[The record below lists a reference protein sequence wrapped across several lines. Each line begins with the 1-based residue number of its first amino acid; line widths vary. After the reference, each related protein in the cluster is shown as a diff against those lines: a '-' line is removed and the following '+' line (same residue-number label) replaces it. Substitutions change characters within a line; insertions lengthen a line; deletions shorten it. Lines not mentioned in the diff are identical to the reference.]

1 LRPGCVAFLPRSF
14 ASAGKTD
21 SEANAVSGGA
31 PTARCLFAL
40 EAPASAGKTNSKANK
55 VSEEATKQKS
65 GAKLRIHPAN
75 DVSPIQIQKNRR
87 TSFNNLQIN
96 IKKTQKPTHHSNKQ
110 FEGRQPGRRQKPRRS
125 KLGKAI
131 AIFNQK
137 GGVGKTTTN
146 INLAACLAMR
156 GKKILIMDIDP
167 QGNTTSGIGISK
179 KGLTGA
185 MYEILIDENMDP
197 ASAIM
202 DTNLETLKLLPASVE
217 LAGAEIELVQLEGRE
232 KRLKKALDRIRGQFD
247 YVFIDCPPSLGLL
260 TINSLTAV
268 DSVLIPIQCE
278 FYALEGVSQLMST
291 IDLVKKSL
299 NPKLEI
305 QGVILS
311 MFDGRTNLSI
321 QVVEEVKKYFKEKVY
336 STVIPRNVR
345 LAEAPSY
352 GMPITE
358 YDPKSK
364 GAEAYMEF
372 AEEFLENENDL

>member
-1 LRPGCVAFLPRSF
+1 M
-14 ASAGKTD
+14 GK
-21 SEANAVSGGA
+21 S
-31 PTARCLFAL
+31 
-40 EAPASAGKTNSKANK
+40 
-55 VSEEATKQKS
+55 
-65 GAKLRIHPAN
+65 
-75 DVSPIQIQKNRR
+75 
-87 TSFNNLQIN
+87 
-96 IKKTQKPTHHSNKQ
+96 
-110 FEGRQPGRRQKPRRS
+110 
-125 KLGKAI
+125 I

-146 INLAACLAMR
+146 INLATCLALK

-179 KGLTGA
+179 KNLAFT
-185 MYEILIDENMDP
+185 MYEILIEDDVDP
-197 ASAIM
+197 RKAIL
-202 DTNLETLKLLPASVE
+202 DTSVDKLKILPASVK

-232 KRLKKALDRIRGQFD
+232 KRLKKSLDIIKDNFD
-247 YVFIDCPPSLGLL
+247 YIFIDCPPSLGLL

-291 IDLVKKSL
+291 IELVKKSL
-299 NPKLEI
+299 NPGLSIE
-305 QGVILS
+305 GVILS

-336 STVIPRNVR
+336 STVIPRNIR

-352 GMPITE
+352 GMPIME
-358 YDPKSK
+358 YDPRSK

-372 AEEFLENENDL
+372 ADEFLELEGE